1 MASDKRLD
9 FGYDGC
15 MAELVVPVSITEA
28 RTRLNAIVDEVA
40 EGGDPVVIAN
50 HGRPR
55 AVVISW
61 EYYQRLRRLESSEDA
76 DER

>member
-1 MASDKRLD
+1 
-9 FGYDGC
+9 

-28 RTRLNAIVDEVA
+28 RTKLNAIVDDVA
-40 EGGDPVVIAN
+40 KDGEPVVIAN

-61 EYYQRLRRLESSEDA
+61 EQYQRLRQLEDDDA
-76 DER
+76 ER